1 MSFFRRIFG
10 KGEEQEDEARRGSIS
25 KEESLAAY
33 VVREHRLGRSVDE
46 ILNDPYLKNRCSDE
60 QRLRL
65 LERPEVIRAIGEDT
79 AAAARERVQR
89 T

>member
-1 MSFFRRIFG
+1 VSFFRRIFG
-10 KGEEQEDEARRGSIS
+10 KGEQHEEEARRGSMS

-79 AAAARERVQR
+79 AAAARDRVQR

>member
-1 MSFFRRIFG
+1 VSFFRRIFG
-10 KGEEQEDEARRGSIS
+10 KRDAARADERQGGMS

-33 VVREHRLGRSVDE
+33 VVREHRLGRSVDD
-46 ILNDPYLKNRCSDE
+46 ILKDPYLKNRCSDE

-79 AAAARERVQR
+79 AAEARERVQR

>member
-10 KGEEQEDEARRGSIS
+10 KDEEQGEETRRGSMS

-46 ILNDPYLKNRCSDE
+46 ILNDPYLKTRCSDE

-79 AAAARERVQR
+79 AAEARERVER

>member
-1 MSFFRRIFG
+1 MSLFRRLFG
-10 KGEEQEDEARRGSIS
+10 RRGDEEAGTRSGGIS

-33 VVREHRLGRSVDE
+33 IVREHRLGRSLED
-46 ILNDPYLKNRCSDE
+46 ILDDPYLKNRCSDE

-79 AAAARERVQR
+79 AAMARDRVR
-89 T
+89 HS

>member
-1 MSFFRRIFG
+1 MSIFRRLFG
-10 KGEEQEDEARRGSIS
+10 KRDDTAGEAPRGAIS

-33 VVREHRLGRSVDE
+33 IVREHRLGRSLED

-79 AAAARERVQR
+79 AAAAREPVRR
-89 T
+89 